1 MKRGEI
7 MRDRKLLYIIF
18 ILALSFSIPFN
29 ASAMHIA
36 EGYLTLNWCVFYFI
50 LSMPFIYL
58 SIVSIRKI
66 AKRNSELKMLLGLI
80 GAYVFMMS
88 ALKLPSVTGSSSHPT
103 GTGLGAIIFGPIV
116 MVVISLIVLIF
127 QALLLAHGG
136 ITTLGANLLSMGIVG
151 PLVAYG
157 VFRVFKN
164 KNRTVAVFLG
174 SALGNLAT
182 YILTSGQL
190 ALAYPSG
197 TGGIITSFI
206 KFAGIFAITQIPL
219 AIVEGLV
226 SVMIYEFVIKNCK
239 KELDQLEEEL
249 I

>member
-1 MKRGEI
+1 
-7 MRDRKLLYIIF
+7 MRNKKILYATF
-18 ILALSFSIPFN
+18 ILALSISIPFN

-36 EGYLTLNWCVFYFI
+36 EGYLALNWSVFYFI
-50 LSMPFIYL
+50 LSAPFIYL
-58 SIVSIRKI
+58 SILAIRKVI
-66 AKRNSELKMLLGLI
+66 KNNSEIKMLLGLV

-116 MVVISLIVLIF
+116 MVVISLIVLLF

-136 ITTLGANLLSMGIVG
+136 ITTLGANVFSMGIVG
-151 PLVAYG
+151 PFVAYG
-157 VFRVFKN
+157 IFRLLKKKN
-164 KNRTVAVFLG
+164 KTLAVFLG
-174 SALGNLAT
+174 AALGNLTT
-182 YILTSGQL
+182 YIVTSGQL

-197 TGGIITSFI
+197 DGGVLTSFI

-226 SVMIYEFVIKNCK
+226 SVMIYDFVVKHCKN
-239 KELDQLEEEL
+239 ELVELEGAL
-249 I
+249 M

>member
-1 MKRGEI
+1 MKNK
-7 MRDRKLLYIIF
+7 KLLYLVF

-50 LSMPFIYL
+50 LCTPFIYL
-58 SIVSIRKI
+58 SIISIRKI
-66 AKRNSELKMLLGLI
+66 VKKNSELKMLLGLI
-80 GAYVFMMS
+80 GAFVFMMS

-103 GTGLGAIIFGPIV
+103 GTGLGAIIFGPLV
-116 MVVISLIVLIF
+116 MVVISLVVLIF

-136 ITTLGANLLSMGIVG
+136 ITTLGANLLSMGVIG

-157 VFRVFKN
+157 VFRMFKN
-164 KNRTVAVFLG
+164 KNRTVAVFLA
-174 SALGNLAT
+174 SSLGNLAT
-182 YILTSGQL
+182 YIVTSGQL

-197 TGGIITSFI
+197 TGGILASFI

-226 SVMIYEFVIKNCK
+226 SVMIYEFVVKNCK
-239 KELDQLEEEL
+239 RELADLEEAL
-249 I
+249 V

>member
-1 MKRGEI
+1 MKNKKI
-7 MRDRKLLYIIF
+7 LYAAF
-18 ILALSFSIPFN
+18 ILALSISIPFN

-36 EGYLTLNWCVFYFI
+36 EGYLALNWSVFYFI
-50 LSMPFIYL
+50 ISAPFIYL
-58 SIVSIRKI
+58 SILAIRKVI
-66 AKRNSELKMLLGLI
+66 KKNSEIKMLLGLV

-116 MVVISLIVLIF
+116 MVVISLIVLLF

-136 ITTLGANLLSMGIVG
+136 ITTLGANVFSMGIVG
-151 PLVAYG
+151 PFVAYG
-157 VFRVFKN
+157 VFRLLKKKN
-164 KNRTVAVFLG
+164 KTLAVFLG
-174 SALGNLAT
+174 AALGNLTT
-182 YILTSGQL
+182 YIVTSGQL

-197 TGGIITSFI
+197 DGGVLTSFI

-226 SVMIYEFVIKNCK
+226 SVMIYDFVVKHCKN
-239 KELDQLEEEL
+239 ELVELEGAL
-249 I
+249 M

>member
-1 MKRGEI
+1 MKDKKI
-7 MRDRKLLYIIF
+7 LYLGF

-36 EGYLTLNWCVFYFI
+36 EGYLSLNWCVFYFI
-50 LSMPFIYL
+50 LSAPFIYL
-58 SIVSIRKI
+58 SVIAIRKVV
-66 AKRNSELKMLLGLI
+66 KKNSELKMLLGLI
-80 GAYVFMMS
+80 GAYVFMLS

-103 GTGLGAIIFGPIV
+103 GTGLGAIVFGPIV
-116 MVVISLIVLIF
+116 MVVISLVVLLF

-136 ITTLGANLLSMGIVG
+136 ITTLGANVVSMGIVG
-151 PLVAYG
+151 PFVAYG
-157 VFRVFKN
+157 IFRLFKN
-164 KNRTVAVFLG
+164 KNKTLAVFL
-174 SALGNLAT
+174 AATLGDLAT
-182 YILTSGQL
+182 YVVTSGQL

-197 TGGIITSFI
+197 DGGVLTSFI

-226 SVMIYEFVIKNCK
+226 SVMIYEFIMKHCK
-239 KELDQLEEEL
+239 SELVDLEEAL